1 MKVLLMLSVLLAAA
15 WQRSPSGA
23 TVTAVAAPG
32 DTLAYTV
39 TWDSV
44 KGATTYDFIQ
54 SVTASNTTWSAAFG
68 TTAVGA
74 LPASGST
81 TGPGPVGLKLFP
93 APLGAGD
100 SATFTFTYRA
110 RRVPARSARDT
121 SIWVGTT
128 WKWTRALG
136 VPKPARIDS
145 SMTVGQIPVASVGIA
160 VVGDSSGCLR
170 QSPSAIR
177 CTVTAP

>member
-1 MKVLLMLSVLLAAA
+1 MKVLLVLLLLASTSM
-15 WQRSPSGA
+15 QRVPSGP
-23 TVTAVAAPG
+23 TVTAVLAPG

-44 KGATTYDFIQ
+44 KGATAYDFIQ
-54 SVTASNTTWSAAFG
+54 SVTASNATWSAAFG

-81 TGPGPVGLKLFP
+81 SGPGPVGLKLFP
-93 APLGAGD
+93 APLASGD

-110 RRVPARSARDT
+110 RHVPARSAKDT
-121 SIWVGTT
+121 SVWVGTT
-128 WKWTRALG
+128 WKWYRALG

-145 SMTVGQIPVASVGIA
+145 STTVGQIPVASLDIA
-160 VVGDSSGCLR
+160 AVDSSGCTR
-170 QSPSAIR
+170 DSPSAIR
-177 CTVTAP
+177 CTMTKP